1 MAHCTSVDLSFT
13 DAALSDVSVD
23 DALAALRSAPAL
35 AVMAIR
41 VPRLFHVL
49 WLGSLTTVIRHG
61 AYVFNWTTTSMT
73 PAHCCR
79 RVTFRRAGNGWRCA
93 PPPPT

>member
-13 DAALSDVSVD
+13 DAALSDVD

-61 AYVFNWTTTSMT
+61 TYVFNWTTTSMT